1 MNLLQDLISSDL
13 KLYEGVEITIQALL
27 CASVKMSVESVV
39 ETVVSRYEKHFNKSR
54 KLNEEQALDEMEIS
68 ENGPNLFK
76 ADPLLQISM
85 DKYWKKQ
92 TVSGKWH
99 FVKDSSSS
107 IFEFGSTYGKSTL
120 SLLKSPSK
128 YPVMD
133 K

>member
-1 MNLLQDLISSDL
+1 
-13 KLYEGVEITIQALL
+13 
-27 CASVKMSVESVV
+27 MSVESVV
-39 ETVVSRYEKHFNKSR
+39 ETVVSRYEKHFDKSR
-54 KLNEEQALDEMEIS
+54 KLDEEQALDEMEIS

-76 ADPLLQISM
+76 AGPLLLISM

-107 IFEFGSTYGKSTL
+107 IFQSGSTYGKSTL